1 MFDAWMQRVAIEK
14 MREKNSDAEQLAKH
28 DIEEFKKERIMALKP
43 DFDGTQKR

>member
-1 MFDAWMQRVAIEK
+1 VGGRKIEK
-14 MREKNSDAEQLAKH
+14 MREVNYDDEELKKH